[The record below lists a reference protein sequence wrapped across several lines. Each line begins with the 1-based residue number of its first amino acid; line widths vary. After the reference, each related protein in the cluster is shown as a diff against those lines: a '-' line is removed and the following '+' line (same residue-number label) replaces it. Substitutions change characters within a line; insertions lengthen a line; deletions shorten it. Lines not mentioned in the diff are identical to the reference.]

1 MSGEDEY
8 KRVLEEIDE
17 LKSMMPSGF
26 LSFDKPDWKSIWGQI
41 RVVGASFKGVKFPTR
56 DEHQKAWD
64 NFQSIVSSVKEAQA
78 EEHKQWEEKK
88 SKSSGYKDEIIYQA
102 ELAKPSGPMGDL
114 ILSIAT
120 GGLST
125 ALSALMGPF
134 DERKDE
140 LNSCSEHLK
149 QGWALLN
156 EYKENMLGRDR
167 NEAYQALYQ
176 AKEQLDQAWADYKR
190 ERQQAFEDYKPERQR
205 KHDEWVERI
214 EANIEK
220 LLARRERLTEIIAHK
235 EDHLND
241 LQNKLDEAWSD
252 DYRDRVSGWINEEE
266 EKLDNLR
273 SQLVDVEN
281 WLEEDK
287 NKLNS

>member
-1 MSGEDEY
+1 MVDGEEY
-8 KRVLEEIDE
+8 NRVLQEIDE
-17 LKSMMPSGF
+17 LKSMIPGDF
-26 LSFDKPDWKSIWGQI
+26 LSFEKPDWKSIWCQI
-41 RVVGASFKGVKFPTR
+41 RIVGASFKEVKFPTR

-64 NFQSIVSSVKEAQA
+64 RFQSIVSSVKEAQA
-78 EEHKQWEEKK
+78 EEYKQWEEKK

-114 ILSIAT
+114 VLSIAT

-140 LNSCSEHLK
+140 LVSCSDHLK

-156 EYKENMLGRDR
+156 EYKENMLGQDKK
-167 NEAYQALYQ
+167 EAYNALYQ
-176 AKEQLDQAWADYKR
+176 AKEQLDQAWADYKK
-190 ERQQAFEDYKPERQR
+190 ERQQAFDDYQNERQR
-205 KHDEWVERI
+205 KHDEWVTRI
-214 EANIEK
+214 EANIDK
-220 LLARRERLTEIIAHK
+220 LDDRRENLLEKIAHR
-235 EDHLND
+235 EEILDN

-252 DYRDRVSGWINEEE
+252 DYRDNISGWIDEEE
-266 EKLDNLR
+266 EKLDDLR
-273 SQLVDVEN
+273 SKLDNVEN
-281 WLEEDK
+281 WLEEER